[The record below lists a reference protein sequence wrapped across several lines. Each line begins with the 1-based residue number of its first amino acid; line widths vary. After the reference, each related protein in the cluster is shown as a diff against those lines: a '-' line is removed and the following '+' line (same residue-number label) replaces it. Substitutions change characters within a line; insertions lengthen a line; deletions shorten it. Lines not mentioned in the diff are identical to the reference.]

1 MLLLGVFLVL
11 LGNAVA
17 REVFDPAF
25 ETIDCENGLTVKSL
39 ARTNI
44 TYLCQGTLGLLVHSL
59 RFEVSGFAGFL
70 QSGTADSPHDWI
82 EIEVGDHEET
92 EELSGVP
99 YTGCLSLED
108 GAKGSLQAT
117 ISHTYGISASTNFKI
132 ALLNVLMAKLSH
144 GIESTIGGSTTMT
157 AEYVCIGSPEETVQ
171 IQLTRKFH
179 VFRESRWRRLEL
191 KPHIKFVTISRG
203 PWNIMSRLKGL
214 VSSPVVRCVSDPK
227 LLQCGKLL

>member
-1 MLLLGVFLVL
+1 MFLLGVFLVL
-11 LGNAVA
+11 LCNAVA
-17 REVFDPAF
+17 REVSGPAF
-25 ETIDCENGLTVKSL
+25 ETIDCENRLTVESL
-39 ARTNI
+39 VRTNI
-44 TYLCQGTLGLLVHSL
+44 TYLCQGSLSLLVHSL
-59 RFEVSGFAGFL
+59 RLEVSGFAGFM
-70 QSGTADSPHDWI
+70 QSGTADSPNDWI

-132 ALLNVLMAKLSH
+132 AFLNVLMAKLSH
-144 GIESTIGGSTTMT
+144 GIESTVGGSTTMT
-157 AEYVCIGSPEETVQ
+157 AEYVCVGSPKETVQ

-179 VFRESRWRRLEL
+179 VYKESRWRRLEF
-191 KPHIKFVTISRG
+191 KPHIKFLTISRG
-203 PWNIMSRLKGL
+203 PWNIMSHLKAL

-227 LLQCGKLL
+227 LLQCGTLL

>member
-1 MLLLGVFLVL
+1 MLLSGMFLVL
-11 LGNAVA
+11 LSNAVA
-17 REVFDPAF
+17 QGVFGPAF
-25 ETIDCENGLTVKSL
+25 ETIDCESGLAVESL

-44 TYLCQGTLGLLVHSL
+44 TYLCQDTLGLLVHAL
-59 RFEVSGFAGFL
+59 RLEVSGFAGFL
-70 QSGTADSPHDWI
+70 QSGAAHSPHDWI
-82 EIEVGDHEET
+82 EIEIGNHEEI

-117 ISHTYGISASTNFKI
+117 ISHTYGISASTNSRI
-132 ALLNVLMAKLSH
+132 ALLNVLLAKFSH
-144 GIESTIGGSTTMT
+144 GIEKTIGGSTTMT
-157 AEYVCIGSPEETVQ
+157 AEYVCLGSPEETIQ

-191 KPHIKFVTISRG
+191 KPHMKFLTLSHG
-203 PWNIMSRLKGL
+203 PWYIMSHLKAL
-214 VSSPVVRCVSDPK
+214 VTSPVVRCVSDPK